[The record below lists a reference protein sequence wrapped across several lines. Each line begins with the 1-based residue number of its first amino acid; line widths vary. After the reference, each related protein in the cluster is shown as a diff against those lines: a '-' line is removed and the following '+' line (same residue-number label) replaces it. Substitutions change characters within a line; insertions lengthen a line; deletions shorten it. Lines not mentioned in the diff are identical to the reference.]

1 MSGYGQYCP
10 VARGAE
16 VFAERW
22 TPIIVRNLLL
32 GCTTFNDIS
41 AGAPGLSRSLL
52 AQRLRQLGS
61 AGIISAHPKPR
72 GHGSIY
78 QLTPAGRGLAT
89 VVDALGAWG
98 EQWLILR
105 EEHTNPVVV
114 LWAWTRFSLERTC
127 LPARPVLV
135 RFDFADQV
143 KYRHLWIHA
152 ADGAAEMCDEYP
164 GFSEDLVV
172 EMDSMTLLQWHLG
185 RLGWADALRAG
196 RIRVSGP
203 PSLARALPTWHHFD
217 AAAAV
222 GGGTGTP
229 DSATSTDRGDP
240 SARPVG

>member
-1 MSGYGQYCP
+1 MISYGQFCP

-52 AQRLRQLGS
+52 TQRLRQLEG
-61 AGIISAHPKPR
+61 AGIIYAHPKPR
-72 GHGSIY
+72 GRGSIY
-78 QLTPAGRGLAT
+78 QLTPAGQGLAA
-89 VVDALGAWG
+89 VVDALGTWG

-105 EEHTNPVVV
+105 EEHTNPLVV
-114 LWAWTRFSLERTC
+114 LWAWVRFALERDR
-127 LPARPVLV
+127 LPARRVLV

-143 KYRHLWIHA
+143 RYRHLWIHA
-152 ADGAAEMCDEYP
+152 EHGAAEICDEYP
-164 GFSEDLVV
+164 GFPEDLVV
-172 EMDSMTLLQWHLG
+172 EVDSMTLVQWHLG
-185 RLGWADALRAG
+185 KLGWADAVRDG

-217 AAAAV
+217 TAADV
-222 GGGTGTP
+222 EGGTQ
-229 DSATSTDRGDP
+229 P
-240 SARPVG
+240 SRR